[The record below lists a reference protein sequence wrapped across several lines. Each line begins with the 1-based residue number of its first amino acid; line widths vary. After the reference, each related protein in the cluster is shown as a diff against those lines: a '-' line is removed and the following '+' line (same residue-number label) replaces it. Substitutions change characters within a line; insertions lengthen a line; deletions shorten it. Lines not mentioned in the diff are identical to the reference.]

1 MKKLFAFLSL
11 LAVALSAAP
20 FDEFVLFS
28 PDKMPATGS
37 YPGMKNEL
45 APKPGSPEEK
55 ALKVVYPE
63 YKQKG
68 DPEWPAVYFNKPN
81 FDGVNLNGWD
91 AFVLSVYNPPLQ
103 GTVDL
108 GVCLDGSNNRWT
120 KHIMLEPSSWN
131 RILLPVS
138 EFRGTTGDSLVKFDL
153 FMTRP
158 AKELTLFYERIALV
172 KRNLQDD
179 KAIVANF
186 PLIEFEK
193 PQPLK
198 FPFIFYT
205 LLDPKIGYDWS
216 AFAALSV
223 TTTIAGDVTPVVVT
237 ITDVHG
243 KTSKHEFLQN
253 PGTQNTWPIT
263 LRKTGLD
270 LQCIYQ
276 IAISTATKNGKA
288 ALRAICLHPPKKEDI
303 LLMKAPLEAVRK
315 QIDAIPPERR
325 GTLLEDYEKIAAS
338 FAEGEKA
345 AAADISSLSQ
355 LRKLA
360 DSERLLNEWF
370 ANHGRL
376 LDEEFIIAK
385 TAKAFPQSPFG
396 IAVADS
402 MTKVMIND
410 LPLKDVAF
418 TNQIE
423 LELAQNEYESV
434 QIVAVGNREATAS
447 VTVGPLTNDDYT
459 LPADAVCVAVVGH
472 VKCEKPPYAA
482 DYQGWWPDPILDFQ
496 KSAKVAPHEAVSFW
510 LRFKTPKDAKAG
522 IYHGIVQILADGKE
536 VASLPLTLRVFDFV
550 LPDKSPLDTATDF
563 RNHIRQVW
571 GNDISQ
577 ERYDQ
582 IFNQCIDKL
591 AEYKI
596 DIDNIYRGAKRGE
609 PQSLGLPIEA
619 LKRLR
624 DKNMLRCFNIISVS
638 TPRECTNPDDPRV
651 QEEIDHVLNVLDY
664 WTPILQ
670 KEDLLKYAYVYGY
683 DEYPINT
690 FPVIAKV
697 YKAIK
702 AKYPNIPLA
711 TTAYDHSFGLETCL
725 DDAVDIFTPLTPRY
739 NPETVAKSR
748 TKGHKIWWY
757 ICIGPPH
764 PYANWFIEYD
774 AIETRLLMGA
784 MTAKYR
790 PDGFLYYALTRWP
803 LNKQPIDGGP
813 YTNWNPASY
822 KTANGDGSIFC
833 AGPDGLLGTI
843 RSENFRDGLED
854 YAYVLELE
862 KRTGKSLPVPE
873 ELVVNMQ
880 QFTRD
885 PKLVRAYRRQLAEAI
900 MATKP

>member
-1 MKKLFAFLSL
+1 MKKLFAFLL
-11 LAVALSAAP
+11 FLAVALAAAP

-45 APKPGSPEEK
+45 APKPSSPDDK
-55 ALKVVYPE
+55 ALKVIYPE

-108 GVCLDGSNNRWT
+108 GVCLDGSNKRWT
-120 KHIMLEPSSWN
+120 KHIMLEPYWN
-131 RILLPVS
+131 RIMLPVS
-138 EFRGTTGDSLVKFDL
+138 EFQPTIGDSIVKFDL

-172 KRNLQDD
+172 KRNLQNN
-179 KAIVANF
+179 V
-186 PLIEFEK
+186 PIEDFIRLATFDR
-193 PQPLK
+193 PAYVSSLY
-198 FPFIFYT
+198 PFRFHT
-205 LLDPKIGYDWS
+205 LQDNSIGYDWS

-223 TTTIAGDVTPVVVT
+223 TTNVSDDVTPVVVT

-447 VTVGPLTNDDYT
+447 VAVGPLTNDDYT

-496 KSAKVAPHEAVSFW
+496 KNAKVAPHEAVSFW

-522 IYHGIVQILADGKE
+522 IYHGHVQIFADGKE

-596 DIDNIYRGAKRGE
+596 DIDNIYRGAKRGD

-624 DKNMLRCFNIISVS
+624 DKDLLRCFNIISVH
-638 TPRECTNPDDPRV
+638 TPRDCTDPNDPRV

-683 DEYPINT
+683 DEYPTNT
-690 FPVIAKV
+690 FPVIAK
-697 YKAIK
+697 K
-702 AKYPNIPLA
+702 
-711 TTAYDHSFGLETCL
+711 
-725 DDAVDIFTPLTPRY
+725 
-739 NPETVAKSR
+739 
-748 TKGHKIWWY
+748 
-757 ICIGPPH
+757 
-764 PYANWFIEYD
+764 
-774 AIETRLLMGA
+774 
-784 MTAKYR
+784 
-790 PDGFLYYALTRWP
+790 
-803 LNKQPIDGGP
+803 
-813 YTNWNPASY
+813 
-822 KTANGDGSIFC
+822 
-833 AGPDGLLGTI
+833 
-843 RSENFRDGLED
+843 
-854 YAYVLELE
+854 
-862 KRTGKSLPVPE
+862 
-873 ELVVNMQ
+873 
-880 QFTRD
+880 
-885 PKLVRAYRRQLAEAI
+885 
-900 MATKP
+900 

>member
-1 MKKLFAFLSL
+1 MKRLFAFLSL
-11 LAVALSAAP
+11 LALALTAAP
-20 FDEFVLFS
+20 YDELVLFS
-28 PDKMPATGS
+28 PDKIPASGS

-63 YKQKG
+63 YKQQG

-81 FDGVNLNGWD
+81 FNGADLDGWD
-91 AFVLSVYNPPLQ
+91 AFAFSVYNPQ
-103 GTVDL
+103 AEAVDL
-108 GVCLDGSNNRWT
+108 GVCLDGPKKRWT
-120 KHIMLEPSSWN
+120 KHIMLDPSSWN
-131 RILLPVS
+131 RIMLPVS

-158 AKELTLFYERIALV
+158 AKELTLFYKRIALV
-172 KRNLQDD
+172 KRNLQNNVPVEDFARLATFD
-179 KAIVANF
+179 R
-186 PLIEFEK
+186 
-193 PQPLK
+193 PQYVSSL
-198 FPFIFYT
+198 PFSFHT
-205 LLDPKIGYDWS
+205 LQDNYIGYDWS
-216 AFAALSV
+216 PFATLSV
-223 TTTIAGDVTPVVVT
+223 TTNVSGDVTPIVVT
-237 ITDVHG
+237 ITDAHG

-253 PGTQNTWPIT
+253 PGTENTWPIT

-270 LQCIYQ
+270 LQFIRLVT
-276 IAISTATKNGKA
+276 ISSTTKNGKA

-315 QIDAIPPERR
+315 QIEAIPPERR
-325 GTLLEDYEKIAAS
+325 GTLLEDYEKIAAN

-370 ANHGRL
+370 AKHSRH
-376 LDEEFIIAK
+376 LDEEYIIAQ
-385 TAKAFPQSPFG
+385 TSKAFPQSPFG
-396 IAVADS
+396 VAVADS

-410 LPLKDVAF
+410 LPLKDVVFAK
-418 TNQIE
+418 QIE
-423 LELAQNEYESV
+423 LEMAQNEYESV

-447 VTVGPLTNDDYT
+447 VAVGPLTNGDYT
-459 LPADAVCVAVVGH
+459 LPSDAVCVAVVGH

-496 KSAKVAPHEAVSFW
+496 KAAKVAPHEAVSFW
-510 LRFKTPKDAKAG
+510 LRFKTPKDAKPG
-522 IYHGIVQILADGKE
+522 IYHANVQILADGKA
-536 VASLPLTLRVFDFV
+536 VASLPLALRVFDFV

-571 GNDISQ
+571 GQDISQ

-624 DKNMLRCFNIISVS
+624 DKDMLRCFNIISVH
-638 TPRECTNPDDPRV
+638 TPRECTDPNDPRV

-664 WTPILQ
+664 WVPILQ

-683 DEYPINT
+683 DEYPLNT

-739 NPETVAKSR
+739 NPETVARSR
-748 TKGHKIWWY
+748 AKGHKIWWY

-774 AIETRLLMGA
+774 AIEARLLMGA

-833 AGPDGLLGTI
+833 AGLDGLLGTI

-873 ELVVNMQ
+873 ELVMTMQ
-880 QFTRD
+880 QFSRD
-885 PKLVRAYRRQLAEAI
+885 PKLLRAYRHQLAEAI
-900 MATKP
+900 MAAKP